1 MAVAWYEA
9 LSLTA
14 LGRYDEADALRERL
28 MQNADLAAQVTFLD
42 VTMRSGRLLA
52 AGPTGGAGGLLD
64 PAVAEVEGV
73 DPYGRVPYAQGM
85 LLATLR
91 GLGEREAALEWV
103 DRCERESERVGLG
116 FAVDDFALQRASLL
130 AQGGDLSRAE
140 IQLARVGKR
149 EGTGWRG
156 VFDAEAQ

>member
-1 MAVAWYEA
+1 
-9 LSLTA
+9 
-14 LGRYDEADALRERL
+14 
-28 MQNADLAAQVTFLD
+28 
-42 VTMRSGRLLA
+42 
-52 AGPTGGAGGLLD
+52 
-64 PAVAEVEGV
+64 
-73 DPYGRVPYAQGM
+73 YAQGM

-156 VFDAEAQ
+156 VFDAEAQAHVALLRGDSAEAVAAAQRALDCWPPSPWLTIATVEMSGVLADAGAPAHARSAIERALAHLE